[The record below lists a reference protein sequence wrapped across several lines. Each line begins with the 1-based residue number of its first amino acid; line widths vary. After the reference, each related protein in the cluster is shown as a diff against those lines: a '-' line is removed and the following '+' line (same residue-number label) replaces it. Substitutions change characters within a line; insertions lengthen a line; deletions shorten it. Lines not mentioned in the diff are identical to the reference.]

1 MECLMPFLLLL
12 VSVLIS
18 AGCGDD
24 KHDASHP
31 TDGDDAGAESDDSD
45 VPCPPETPMF
55 EPGLSASGD
64 KGLTAKL
71 VSAAPENPHKYENE
85 WVLDFVDAQGA
96 PLEDIEIDE
105 AETYM
110 PVHRH
115 GGGLTPEPTKLSEPG
130 RVQIEKLNFTM
141 AGPWEVILNVS
152 SAKAGSDTII
162 FRVCVGR

>member
-1 MECLMPFLLLL
+1 MPFFLLL
-12 VSVLIS
+12 VSLVIA

-24 KHDASHP
+24 KNDAAP
-31 TDGDDAGAESDDSD
+31 PAGGDDAGVEGDDSD
-45 VPCPPETPMF
+45 VPCPAETPTF

-71 VSAAPENPHKYENE
+71 VSADPENPHKYENA

-105 AETYM
+105 AETFM

-115 GGGLTPEPTKLSEPG
+115 GGGLTPVPTKLSEPG
-130 RVQIEKLNFTM
+130 RVRVEKLNFTM

-152 SAKAGSDTII
+152 SAKAGSDTIV
-162 FRVCVGR
+162 FNVCVGR